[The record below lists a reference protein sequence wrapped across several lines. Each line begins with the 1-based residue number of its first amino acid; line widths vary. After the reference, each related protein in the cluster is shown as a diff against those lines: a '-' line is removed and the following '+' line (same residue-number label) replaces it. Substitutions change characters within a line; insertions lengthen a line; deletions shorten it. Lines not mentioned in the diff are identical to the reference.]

1 MLRIHIRRLL
11 RRQRTARH
19 LLIGSLAL
27 GAALAVAGGVAGHG
41 AQPEETGGQSEEQTA
56 PQATAAPKEERSSD
70 GFLVAKGRTTFR
82 VYCANCHG
90 AIGKGD
96 GNLAEMLKVRP
107 PDLTVLARKAEDG
120 RFPREDI
127 HARIDGRKPVAG
139 HGSPDMPI
147 WGDAF
152 QKVLQPGYQDLS
164 DDERAQLKIVELVY
178 FLESIQQP
186 VEP

>member
-1 MLRIHIRRLL
+1 MLKERTYYRFRSDSLL
-11 RRQRTARH
+11 MI
-19 LLIGSLAL
+19 L
-27 GAALAVAGGVAGHG
+27 AGGTALVGAGSASG
-41 AQPEETGGQSEEQTA
+41 DT
-56 PQATAAPKEERSSD
+56 ATAQETEDPPASAQQSPTSAERRASD

-82 VYCANCHG
+82 VYCTNCHG
-90 AIGKGD
+90 ATGKGD

-107 PDLTVLARKAEDG
+107 ADLTVLTRKSKDG
-120 RFPREDI
+120 KFPREEV
-127 HARIDGRKPVAG
+127 HAKVDGRKAVAG

-178 FLESIQQP
+178 FIESIQQP